1 MVNLTDYIKE
11 SLLDDFEDIGE
22 RQHNELEHPWGYF
35 WKNVDKSG
43 NWVNELKTLEQIISI
58 GAEKS
63 NTSIKNIEKG
73 RVFVTFYKTGSGSF
87 GPMIY
92 IRYSAKDWKPM
103 LKYFKSQVGRT
114 PITYKNPT
122 IVIRPNFKMNNR
134 PHMSFGQGGPADT
147 VEGYLLSKEQSK
159 KAIDMI
165 EKFADSE
172 WATYWKK
179 L

>member
-1 MVNLTDYIKE
+1 MVNLKDYINE
-11 SLLDDFEDIGE
+11 SLLDDFEDIE
-22 RQHNELEHPWGYF
+22 KHQHNELEHPWGYF

-43 NWVNELKTLEQIISI
+43 NWVNELKTLEQVISI
-58 GAEKS
+58 GAETS
-63 NTSIKNIEKG
+63 DTSIKNIEKG
-73 RVFVTFYKTGSGSF
+73 RVFVTFYKTGSSL
-87 GPMIY
+87 PMIY
-92 IRYSAKDWKPM
+92 IRYSAKDWTSM
-103 LKYFKSQVGRT
+103 LKYFKSQTGRT
-114 PITYKNPT
+114 PIHYKKPT

-134 PHMSFGQGGPADT
+134 PHMSFGEGGPAGT

-172 WATYWKK
+172 WATYWKS